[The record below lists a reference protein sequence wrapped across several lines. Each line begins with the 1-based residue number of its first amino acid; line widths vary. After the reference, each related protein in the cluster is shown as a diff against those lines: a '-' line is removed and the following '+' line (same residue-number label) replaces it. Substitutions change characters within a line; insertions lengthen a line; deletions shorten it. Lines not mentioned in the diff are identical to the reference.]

1 MNVACVSLNSQSLLI
16 TWQPPRADGRNGII
30 RYGYRVFYELMASD
44 DPAEDQQETT
54 TELTVFLSNLQKFS
68 NNSVQ
73 VFLSVRLSGEIEI
86 NSRPIRY

>member
-1 MNVACVSLNSQSLLI
+1 MNVACVSFNSQSLLI
-16 TWQPPRADGRNGII
+16 TWQPPRVDGRNGTI